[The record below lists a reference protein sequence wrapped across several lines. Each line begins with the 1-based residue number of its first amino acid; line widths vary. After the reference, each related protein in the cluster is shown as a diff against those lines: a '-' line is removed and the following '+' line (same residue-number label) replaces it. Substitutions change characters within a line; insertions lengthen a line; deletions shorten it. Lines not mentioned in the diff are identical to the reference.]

1 VRYTVSMRE
10 LATTYPIGIDLNDG
24 CLTAAQFRKGRHGPR
39 VRGLLCLPLPAAFG
53 AEAGKDDV
61 LAGALNAVRS
71 CGLFTG
77 RSVVFNLPLQ
87 DLSFFPVHFPFNP
100 QEDPEEGIL
109 REASKFLSY
118 PPDEALI
125 DYPSLFQIQ
134 GTCHATVVAARRQ
147 IVDHWLAV
155 LRLAGFTAEVM
166 DFYMASLIRLHQ
178 RLFAPTDR
186 ADILCHLG
194 RTGIMLVVLTGE
206 GILSISEISWGVQLL
221 RDKIETNLT
230 LPTGG
235 PEALKL
241 LSTYGLGYMERG
253 NIPEDATGETGP
265 DEETRNIYRAI
276 FQIISPTVNELAYE
290 CHNAIGYVRSV
301 RENVTFGTVYLYGLA
316 GLISHLDRYLEEQVE
331 IPVQLVDLKAH
342 LDVSG
347 SKSPI
352 LLSGEI
358 SPAPV
363 LGLAL
368 RDLPWL

>member
-1 VRYTVSMRE
+1 
-10 LATTYPIGIDLNDG
+10 
-24 CLTAAQFRKGRHGPR
+24 
-39 VRGLLCLPLPAAFG
+39 VRGLLCLPLPASSG
-53 AEAGKDDV
+53 AVAGEDEALVD
-61 LAGALNAVRS
+61 ALKTVRS

-77 RSVVFNLPLQ
+77 RRVVFNPPLS

-118 PPDEALI
+118 PPDEAMI

-147 IVDHWLAV
+147 VVDRWLV
-155 LRLAGFTAEVM
+155 ILRRAGFTAEVM
-166 DFYMASLIRLHQ
+166 DFYMASLVRLHQ
-178 RLFAPTDR
+178 RLFAPTDQ

-194 RTGIMLVVLTGE
+194 RSCIILAVITGE

-221 RDKIETNLT
+221 RDKIETSLA
-230 LPTGG
+230 LPAGG
-235 PEALKL
+235 EEALTL

-253 NIPEDATGETGP
+253 NTPEDVTDDRGL
-265 DEETRNIYRAI
+265 DDETRNIYRAI
-276 FQIISPTVNELAYE
+276 FQIISPTVNGLAYE

-301 RENVTFGTVYLYGLA
+301 RENLAFGTVYLYGLA
-316 GLISHLDRYLEEQVE
+316 GLISHLDRYLEEQIE

-342 LDVSG
+342 LDVTG
-347 SKSPI
+347 SKRPI

-358 SPAPV
+358 SSAPA
-363 LGLAL
+363 LGLAM

>member
-1 VRYTVSMRE
+1 MRE

-39 VRGLLCLPLPAAFG
+39 VRGLLCLPLPEASG
-53 AEAGKDDV
+53 ADAGEDKALDD
-61 LAGALNAVRS
+61 ALKTVRS

-77 RSVVFNLPLQ
+77 RRVAFNLPLP
-87 DLSFFPVHFPFNP
+87 DLSFFPVRFPFNP

-118 PPDEALI
+118 PPDEAMI
-125 DYPSLFQIQ
+125 DYPSLFQIEE
-134 GTCHATVVAARRQ
+134 TCHATVVAARRQ
-147 IVDHWLAV
+147 VIDRWLVV
-155 LRLAGFTAEVM
+155 LRRAGFTAEVM

-194 RTGIMLVVLTGE
+194 RTCIMLAVLTGE
-206 GILSISEISWGVQLL
+206 GIITIAEISWGVQLL
-221 RDKIETNLT
+221 RNKIETNLA
-230 LPTGG
+230 LPAGG
-235 PEALKL
+235 PEAVKL
-241 LSTYGLGYMERG
+241 LSAYGLGYMERR
-253 NIPEDATGETGP
+253 NIPEEATDDRGLD
-265 DEETRNIYRAI
+265 DEARNIYRAI
-276 FQIISPTVNELAYE
+276 FQIISPTVNGLVYE
-290 CHNAIGYVRSV
+290 CHNTIGYVRSV
-301 RENVTFGTVYLYGLA
+301 RKNVAFGTIYLYGLA
-316 GLISHLDRYLEEQVE
+316 GLISHLDRYLEEQME
-331 IPVQLVDLKAH
+331 IPVHLVDLKAH
-342 LDVSG
+342 LDVAG

-363 LGLAL
+363 LGLAM